1 MRIVGEYKCLG
12 CSDKTVKVKPSRV
25 TYGPRVRTRTCA
37 RTRLTHTHTRAHTH
51 TDAAYLPPPT
61 PHLTRAH
68 TYEWP
73 IYMHVQAHA
82 AQLYFAYILSMLW
95 WFVRNAEES
104 ANMLISCLS
113 PMMSE
118 TLFCSNK
125 LSPEATLAEKHSW
138 HFCSKGLLKKHCV
151 CLHSSSPVCH
161 PPPPP
166 PRMLLSTSLLQ
177 SFIHS
182 VKVRIYF
189 LLLFKGMELVRLR
202 STRLMCKCGHNCW
215 LLVVYGSRMFESQ
228 FCLPK
233 PWAWVQR
240 YKASVAQG
248 NLVVYK
254 YLYSEIVQH

>member
-1 MRIVGEYKCLG
+1 
-12 CSDKTVKVKPSRV
+12 
-25 TYGPRVRTRTCA
+25 
-37 RTRLTHTHTRAHTH
+37 
-51 TDAAYLPPPT
+51 
-61 PHLTRAH
+61 
-68 TYEWP
+68 
-73 IYMHVQAHA
+73 MHVQAHA

-125 LSPEATLAEKHSW
+125 LSPEATLAENTLDTFVPRACWRNIVFVCTH
-138 HFCSKGLLKKHCV
+138 LLPCAT
-151 CLHSSSPVCH
+151 

-182 VKVRIYF
+182 VEVRIYF

-254 YLYSEIVQH
+254 YLYSETVQH